1 MDKCY
6 WPFIREFI
14 PTEERFELKRK
25 WNCSNRRE
33 FSLAW
38 IKDSLNR
45 GNLQFQMFGFI
56 ASDEELKK
64 IYYER
69 NACIRNKILLKKI
82 CLLLDDIAQ
91 IQFNIEVIFQ
101 FFFGFILCFLASF
114 HIPNR
119 GYADCIANDTNGW
132 DNVPN

>member
-6 WPFIREFI
+6 WPFAREFI
-14 PTEERFELKRK
+14 PAEERFELKRK
-25 WNCSNRRE
+25 WNCSSRRDL
-33 FSLAW
+33 SLAW

-82 CLLLDDIAQ
+82 CLLFDEIDQ
-91 IQFNIEVIFQ
+91 IQFNIEVIYFSNFSVYLK
-101 FFFGFILCFLASF
+101 FFSHLSYSELKTRQLHCQ
-114 HIPNR
+114 
-119 GYADCIANDTNGW
+119 
-132 DNVPN
+132 